1 MNKYNTICIKNKYI
15 ISKLFLAKNCNKINK
30 EISIFIYTDKIIS
43 NLSLITNEHNKI
55 INNEIICS
63 NMIRYIILMK
73 IMYYLFKILKSLN
86 EKT

>member
-30 EISIFIYTDKIIS
+30 EISIFIYTNKIIS

-63 NMIRYIILMK
+63 NMISYIILMK
-73 IMYYLFKILKSLN
+73 IMYYLFKILKPLN